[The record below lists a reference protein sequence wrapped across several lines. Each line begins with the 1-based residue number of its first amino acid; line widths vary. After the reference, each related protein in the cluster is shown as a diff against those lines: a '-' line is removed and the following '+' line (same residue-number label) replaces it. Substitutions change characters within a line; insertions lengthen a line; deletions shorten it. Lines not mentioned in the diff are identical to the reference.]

1 MKSERKP
8 NKSMFKSIAAA
19 LSLGIFLTAPIS
31 GWGLDDGQNW
41 RNRSP
46 KERENILRNYR
57 RWQSLP
63 QEDKEHLRE
72 EWDRWQNLPKERR
85 DLLKD
90 RYEDLRRRRSR
101 E

>member
-1 MKSERKP
+1 MTLARKP
-8 NKSMFKSIAAA
+8 IKLGFKKIAAA
-19 LSLGIFLTAPIS
+19 LSLGIFLAAPIS
-31 GWGLDDGQNW
+31 GWARDDGDNW
-41 RNRSP
+41 RDRSP

-63 QEDKEHLRE
+63 QEDKQHLRE

-85 DLLKD
+85 DTLKN